1 MHIQSINEFYSESGN
16 RLIDVCTA
24 ALVGSPAKYR
34 KVTVDENS
42 SLEIK
47 SLGVPDFGW
56 NLNELTPQ
64 EYFDNHFASAI
75 VARVKGA
82 LSGGKG
88 IVKHLKAFGRKR
100 FDKMT
105 VKGFKRILCLKKDKE
120 FDKKKLS
127 DFVGEVGISIFLGD
141 SPYVEGTAG
150 YNLIAGILD
159 RFSFVIKKVEP
170 KILKNREQTNLRS
183 MLLNT
188 IGNNKGFSDNNAEF
202 KLK

>member
-1 MHIQSINEFYSESGN
+1 
-16 RLIDVCTA
+16 
-24 ALVGSPAKYR
+24 
-34 KVTVDENS
+34 
-42 SLEIK
+42 
-47 SLGVPDFGW
+47 
-56 NLNELTPQ
+56 
-64 EYFDNHFASAI
+64 
-75 VARVKGA
+75 
-82 LSGGKG
+82 
-88 IVKHLKAFGRKR
+88 
-100 FDKMT
+100 MT